1 MPALRLLFLCT
12 HNSARSILAEGLTN
26 QVGGNHLHGFSAGG
40 RPSGRVQPLALEVL
54 REHGCTTD
62 DLHSKSWD
70 VFAEAGVEPM
80 DAVITVCDNAAHET
94 CPVWPGTPVRVHWS
108 LPDPSR
114 IEGEERVQLEAF
126 RLTAASLLFR
136 LRRVLLL
143 PLESLD
149 EPTLQAELQHIH
161 NAALRAER
169 PT

>member
-26 QVGGNHLHGFSAGG
+26 HVGQGRMRGFSAGSH
-40 RPSGRVQPLALEVL
+40 PSGQVHPLALEVL
-54 REHGCTTD
+54 LEHGCAID
-62 DLHSKSWD
+62 GQHSKSWNE
-70 VFAEAGVEPM
+70 FAGAEPM
-80 DAVITVCDNAAHET
+80 DTVITVCDTAAGEI
-94 CPVWPGTPVRVHWS
+94 CPLWPGASVRVHWG

-114 IEGEERVQLEAF
+114 IEGEESTRLAAF

-143 PLESLD
+143 PLESFD
-149 EPTLQAELQHIH
+149 APTLQAELQHIH